1 MIDLAE
7 FAVVD
12 VETTGLFHQVDRIIE
27 IAIIRVDS
35 KGNLLDEYS
44 TLVNPNRDLGPTHLH
59 GISAKDVINAP
70 VFEEITG
77 DILARLSGAIFVA
90 HNVHF
95 DFKFLQSEVN
105 RLGFNLPET
114 PLLCTMQLALE
125 ADPSI
130 ANRSCETCCSHFG
143 IPLDYAHSAYH
154 DAKATAQLLTKCLDR
169 IRKRGGKLLA
179 DIGIQS
185 VPVERTDWPKVSPS
199 GKSYTRKHSAIF
211 RATEVSYI
219 AKLVSSLPAKSEATS
234 ELQHYYA
241 LLDRVLE
248 DRRISPDEADALF
261 ELAKELGMTKSQAL
275 DLHHQYITDLIHVAL
290 SDGVITES
298 EQKDLDEVRSLLSI
312 PEEEFQ
318 HLLSKAR
325 YESEKAGVD
334 TGFVAPVQEEVSGK
348 NICFTGALTSVIE
361 GQQVSRSLA
370 QRLAKEKGMIVNKT
384 VTKKLDYLV
393 AADPDSMSGKA
404 KKARQYGI
412 RIVAEPV
419 FWRMLGV
426 DVE

>member
-1 MIDLAE
+1 M
-7 FAVVD
+7 
-12 VETTGLFHQVDRIIE
+12 
-27 IAIIRVDS
+27 
-35 KGNLLDEYS
+35 
-44 TLVNPNRDLGPTHLH
+44 GPTYLH

-70 VFEEITG
+70 VFGEVAG

-95 DFKFLQSEVN
+95 DFNFVQSEIN
-105 RLGFNLPET
+105 RLGLSLPET
-114 PLLCTMQLALE
+114 SQLCTMQLAME
-125 ADPSI
+125 VAPTI
-130 ANRSCETCCSHFG
+130 ANRACETCCAHFG

-154 DAKATAQLLTKCLDR
+154 DARATAQLLTKCLNR
-169 IRKRGGKLLA
+169 IKQRGGKSLA

-185 VPVERTDWPKVSPS
+185 VPMERNHWPQLSPS
-199 GKSYTRKHSAIF
+199 GKSYTRKHSATLLT
-211 RATEVSYI
+211 TEVSYI
-219 AKLVSSLPAKSEATS
+219 AQLVSSLPAKAETRA
-234 ELQHYYA
+234 ELQQYYA

-248 DRRISPDEADALF
+248 DRRITSDEADALF
-261 ELAKELGMTKSQAL
+261 ELANELGMSKRQAL
-275 DLHHQYITDLIHVAL
+275 DLHHQYMTDLIHVAL
-290 SDGVITES
+290 SDKIITES

-318 HLLSKAR
+318 KLLSKAR
-325 YESEKAGVD
+325 YESEKAGINR
-334 TGFVAPVQEEVSGK
+334 GLISALQEEVSGK
-348 NICFTGALTSVIE
+348 TICFTGELTCKVE

-370 QRLAKEKGMIVNKT
+370 QRLATENGMIVQKN

-426 DVE
+426 DIE